1 MSEALA
7 LPTYTSDVD
16 ALVTEFP
23 EFRRCDHQLIA
34 AKLRDAET
42 LTAPD
47 YEPTTRAV
55 RVKYLA
61 CELLALSPSAEF
73 ARLDASKEPDGA
85 CSLYERRRK
94 EIDRANTY
102 PIVIL

>member
-1 MSEALA
+1 
-7 LPTYTSDVD
+7 
-16 ALVTEFP
+16 
-23 EFRRCDHQLIA
+23 
-34 AKLRDAET
+34 
-42 LTAPD
+42 
-47 YEPTTRAV
+47 
-55 RVKYLA
+55 LA